1 MIKYAKLKL
10 ITIESLIKL
19 KSEIIARQKYDYQWL
34 DEDGNSSCTD
44 VSYAIDGIEKFV
56 EELLRRCDNG

>member
-1 MIKYAKLKL
+1 MSKIE
-10 ITIESLIKL
+10 ITIKDLIKF
-19 KSEIIARQKYDYQWL
+19 KSEIILRQKYDSQWL

-56 EELLRRCDNG
+56 EEIVRRCDNV